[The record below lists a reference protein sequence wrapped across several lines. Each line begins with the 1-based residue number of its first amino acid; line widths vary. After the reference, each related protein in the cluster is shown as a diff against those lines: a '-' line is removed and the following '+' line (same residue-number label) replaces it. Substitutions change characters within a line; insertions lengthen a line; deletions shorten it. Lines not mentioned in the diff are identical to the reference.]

1 MFDGLKERLGGIF
14 RDLRSRGV
22 LGEKQVDSALREI
35 RLALLEA
42 DVNFRVAKDLVAKIR
57 EDLVGA
63 ECVAHLDPSQQVI
76 KVVQGRLTE
85 LMGAKSAPLERVAS
99 GVTTVMLVGLQGSG
113 KTTTA
118 GKIALKLRSKGLR
131 VLLVPADVARPAAIA
146 QLKRLAEQTG
156 ADSFDSEGMSSPL
169 EIVRQAMER
178 ARLEH
183 FDYCIVDSAGRL
195 HIDDS
200 LMDELKRMKEAARP
214 EEVLLVADAMTGQ
227 EAVGLGQAFSERI
240 GITGV
245 VLTKLDGDARGGG
258 ALSLRAVTGV
268 PVKLVGVGEK
278 LDALEEFHPERMA
291 SRILG
296 MGDVM
301 SLIEKAEAAISADDA
316 QSMVESLGKGA
327 FTLVTMKEQILQMR
341 KMGSM
346 GEVMSMIPG
355 LGNKMPDVDIDE
367 KELSHTVAIIDSMT
381 PTERMK
387 PEIIKGSRRK
397 RIAAGS
403 GTRVQDVNRLLK
415 QFSQTQKLMKQ
426 FSKGGKK
433 KQMQR
438 MRQML
443 NY

>member
-14 RDLRSRGV
+14 KDLRSRGV

-42 DVNFRVAKDLVAKIR
+42 DVNFRVAKDLVAKIH

-63 ECVAHLDPSQQVI
+63 ERVAHLDPSQQVI

-131 VLLVPADVARPAAIA
+131 VLLVPADVARPAAIT
-146 QLKRLAEQTG
+146 QLKRLAEQTS
-156 ADSFDSEGMSSPL
+156 ADAFDSEGMSSPV
-169 EIVRQAMER
+169 EIVRQAMGR

-195 HIDDS
+195 HADDA
-200 LMDELKRMKEAARP
+200 LMDELKQMKEAARP

-227 EAVGLGQAFSERI
+227 EAVNLGMAFSERI

-301 SLIEKAEAAISADDA
+301 SLIEKAEAAMSADDA
-316 QSMVESLGKGA
+316 QSMVESLGTGA

-355 LGNKMPDVDIDE
+355 LGNKMPDMDIDE
-367 KELSHTVAIIDSMT
+367 KELSRTVAIIDSMT
-381 PTERMK
+381 PTERTK

-397 RIAAGS
+397 RIASGS

-415 QFSQTQKLMKQ
+415 QFSQTQKLMKR

-443 NY
+443 NF

>member
-1 MFDGLKERLGGIF
+1 MFDGLKDRLGGIF

-22 LGEKQVDSALREI
+22 LGEKEVDSALREI
-35 RLALLEA
+35 RLSLLEA
-42 DVNFRVAKDLVAKIR
+42 DVNFRVAKELVAKIR
-57 EDLVGA
+57 EDIVGI
-63 ECVAHLDPSQQVI
+63 ERVAHLDPSQQVI
-76 KVVQGRLTE
+76 KAVQGRLTE
-85 LMGAKSAPLERVAS
+85 LMGAKSTPLERVEN
-99 GVTTVMLVGLQGSG
+99 GVTTVLLVGLQGSG

-118 GKIALKLRSKGLR
+118 GKIALRLKRRGLR
-131 VLLVPADVARPAAIA
+131 VLLAPADVARPAAIT

-156 ADSFDSEGMSSPL
+156 AEAFDSDGMADPV
-169 EIVRQAMER
+169 EIVRQAGDK
-178 ARLEH
+178 ARFEH

-195 HIDDS
+195 HIDDA
-200 LMDELKRMKEAARP
+200 LMDELKRMKGEGRP

-227 EAVGLGQAFSERI
+227 EAVNLGQAFSERI

-258 ALSLRAVTGV
+258 ALSLRSVTGV

-316 QSMVESLGKGA
+316 KSMVESLGKGS
-327 FTLVTMKEQILQMR
+327 FTLATMKDQILQMR
-341 KMGSM
+341 KLGSM
-346 GEVMSMIPG
+346 GDVLSMIPG
-355 LGNKMPDVDIDE
+355 LGSRIPDVEIDE
-367 KELSHTVAIIDSMT
+367 KELKRTVAIIDSMT
-381 PTERMK
+381 PVERAK

-403 GTRVQDVNRLLK
+403 GTKVQDVNRLLK
-415 QFSQTQKLMKQ
+415 QFAQTQKLMKQ
-426 FSKGGKK
+426 FSKDGKK
-433 KQMQR
+433 KQMQK
-438 MRQML
+438 MRQMFHF
-443 NY
+443 

>member
-14 RDLRSRGV
+14 KDLRSRGV

-42 DVNFRVAKDLVAKIR
+42 DVNFRVAKDLVAKIH
-57 EDLVGA
+57 EDLLGA
-63 ECVAHLDPSQQVI
+63 ERVAHLDPSQQVI

-131 VLLVPADVARPAAIA
+131 VLLVPADVARPAAIT
-146 QLKRLAEQTG
+146 QLKRLAEQTS
-156 ADSFDSEGMSSPL
+156 ADAFDSEGMSSPV
-169 EIVRQAMER
+169 EIVRQAMGR

-195 HIDDS
+195 HADDA
-200 LMDELKRMKEAARP
+200 LMDELKQMKEAARP

-227 EAVGLGQAFSERI
+227 EAVNLGMAFSERI

-301 SLIEKAEAAISADDA
+301 SLIEKAEAAMSADDA
-316 QSMVESLGKGA
+316 QSMVESLGTGA

-355 LGNKMPDVDIDE
+355 LGNKMPDMDIDE
-367 KELSHTVAIIDSMT
+367 KELSRTVAIIDSMT
-381 PTERMK
+381 PTERTK

-397 RIAAGS
+397 RIASGS

-443 NY
+443 NF

>member
-1 MFDGLKERLGGIF
+1 
-14 RDLRSRGV
+14 
-22 LGEKQVDSALREI
+22 
-35 RLALLEA
+35 
-42 DVNFRVAKDLVAKIR
+42 
-57 EDLVGA
+57 
-63 ECVAHLDPSQQVI
+63 
-76 KVVQGRLTE
+76 
-85 LMGAKSAPLERVAS
+85 
-99 GVTTVMLVGLQGSG
+99 
-113 KTTTA
+113 
-118 GKIALKLRSKGLR
+118 
-131 VLLVPADVARPAAIA
+131 
-146 QLKRLAEQTG
+146 
-156 ADSFDSEGMSSPL
+156 
-169 EIVRQAMER
+169 
-178 ARLEH
+178 
-183 FDYCIVDSAGRL
+183 
-195 HIDDS
+195 
-200 LMDELKRMKEAARP
+200 MKEAARP
-214 EEVLLVADAMTGQ
+214 DEVLLVADAMTGQ
-227 EAVGLGQAFSERI
+227 EAVNLGAAFSERI

-258 ALSLRAVTGV
+258 ALSLRSVTGV
-268 PVKLVGVGEK
+268 PVKMVGVGEK

-301 SLIEKAEAAISADDA
+301 SLIEKVEAAISPDDA
-316 QSMVESLGKGA
+316 QSMAESLGKGA

-367 KELSHTVAIIDSMT
+367 KELSRTVAIIDSMT
-381 PTERMK
+381 PSERVK

-397 RIAAGS
+397 RIAGGS

-426 FSKGGKK
+426 FSRGGKK

-443 NY
+443 NF

>member
-14 RDLRSRGV
+14 KDLRSRGV

-42 DVNFRVAKDLVAKIR
+42 DVNFRVAKDLVAKIH

-63 ECVAHLDPSQQVI
+63 ERVAHLDPSQQVI

-131 VLLVPADVARPAAIA
+131 VLLVPADVARPAAIT
-146 QLKRLAEQTG
+146 QLKRLAEQTS
-156 ADSFDSEGMSSPL
+156 ADAFDSEGMSSPV
-169 EIVRQAMER
+169 EIVRQAMGR

-195 HIDDS
+195 HADDA
-200 LMDELKRMKEAARP
+200 LMDELKQMKEAARP

-227 EAVGLGQAFSERI
+227 EAVNLGMAFSERI

-301 SLIEKAEAAISADDA
+301 SLIEKAEAAMSADDA
-316 QSMVESLGKGA
+316 QSMVESLGTGA

-346 GEVMSMIPG
+346 GDVMSMIPG
-355 LGNKMPDVDIDE
+355 LGNKMPDMDIDE
-367 KELSHTVAIIDSMT
+367 KELSRTVAIIDSMT
-381 PTERMK
+381 PTERTK

-397 RIAAGS
+397 RIASGS

-443 NY
+443 NF

>member
-14 RDLRSRGV
+14 KDLSSRGV
-22 LGEKQVDSALREI
+22 LGEKEVDSALREI

-42 DVNFRVAKDLVAKIR
+42 DVNFRVVKDLMAKIR
-57 EDLVGA
+57 ADLVGV
-63 ECVAHLDPSQQVI
+63 ERVVHLDPSQQVI
-76 KVVQGRLTE
+76 KAVQGRLTE
-85 LMGAKSAPLERVAS
+85 LMGEKSTPLERAAS

-118 GKIALKLRSKGLR
+118 GKIASKLKSKGLR
-131 VLLVPADVARPAAIA
+131 VLLVPADVARPAAVT
-146 QLKRLAEQTG
+146 QLKRLAGQAG
-156 ADSFDSEGMSSPL
+156 ADAFDSEGMADPV
-169 EIVRQAMER
+169 EIVRRSVEK

-195 HIDDS
+195 HVDDA
-200 LMDELKRMKEAARP
+200 LMDELKQMKAAARP
-214 EEVLLVADAMTGQ
+214 DEVLLVADAMTGQ
-227 EAVGLGQAFSERI
+227 EAVNLGQAFSERI

-258 ALSLRAVTGV
+258 ALSLHSVTGV
-268 PVKLVGVGEK
+268 PVKMAGVGEK

-301 SLIEKAEAAISADDA
+301 SLIEKAEAAISPGDA
-316 QSMVESLGKGA
+316 ESMVESIGKGT
-327 FTLVTMKEQILQMR
+327 FTLLTMKEQILQMR
-341 KMGSM
+341 KVGSM

-355 LGNKMPDVDIDE
+355 LGNRMSDVGVDE
-367 KELSHTVAIIDSMT
+367 NELTRTVAIIDSMT
-381 PTERMK
+381 SAERTR

-415 QFSQTQKLMKQ
+415 QFAQTQKLMKQ

-443 NY
+443 NF

>member
-14 RDLRSRGV
+14 KDLRSRGV

-42 DVNFRVAKDLVAKIR
+42 DVNFRVAKDLVAKIH

-63 ECVAHLDPSQQVI
+63 ERVAHLDPSQQVI

-131 VLLVPADVARPAAIA
+131 VLLVPADVARPAAIT
-146 QLKRLAEQTG
+146 QLKRLAEQTS
-156 ADSFDSEGMSSPL
+156 ADAFDSEGMSSPV
-169 EIVRQAMER
+169 EIVRQAMGR

-195 HIDDS
+195 HADDA

-227 EAVGLGQAFSERI
+227 EAVNLGMAFSERI

-301 SLIEKAEAAISADDA
+301 SLIEKAEAAMSADDA
-316 QSMVESLGKGA
+316 QSMVESLGTGA

-355 LGNKMPDVDIDE
+355 LGNKMPDMDIDE
-367 KELSHTVAIIDSMT
+367 KELSRTVAIIDSMT
-381 PTERMK
+381 PTERTK

-397 RIAAGS
+397 RIASGS

-443 NY
+443 NF

>member
-14 RDLRSRGV
+14 KDLRSRGV
-22 LGEKQVDSALREI
+22 LGEKEVDSALREI

-42 DVNFRVAKDLVAKIR
+42 DVNFRVARDLVAKIR
-57 EDLVGA
+57 EDLLGV
-63 ECVAHLDPSQQVI
+63 ERVAHLDPSQQVI
-76 KVVQGRLTE
+76 KAVQGRLTE
-85 LMGAKSAPLERVAS
+85 LMGAKSAPLERASS

-118 GKIALKLRSKGLR
+118 GKIALKLKSKGLR
-131 VLLVPADVARPAAIA
+131 VLLVPADVARPAAIT

-156 ADSFDSEGMSSPL
+156 ADAFDSVGMTSPV
-169 EIVRQAMER
+169 EIVRRAAER

-195 HIDDS
+195 HIDDA
-200 LMDELKRMKEAARP
+200 LMDELKEMKEAARP
-214 EEVLLVADAMTGQ
+214 DEVLLVADAMTGQ
-227 EAVGLGQAFSERI
+227 EAVNLGSAFSDRI

-258 ALSLRAVTGV
+258 ALSLRSVTGV
-268 PVKLVGVGEK
+268 PVKMVGAGEK

-301 SLIEKAEAAISADDA
+301 SLIEKAETAISPDDA
-316 QSMVESLGKGA
+316 QSMVESLGKGT

-346 GEVMSMIPG
+346 GDVLSMIPG

-367 KELSHTVAIIDSMT
+367 TELTRTVAIIDSMT
-381 PTERMK
+381 PAERTK

-415 QFSQTQKLMKQ
+415 QFTQTQKLMKQ

-443 NY
+443 NF

>member
-1 MFDGLKERLGGIF
+1 
-14 RDLRSRGV
+14 
-22 LGEKQVDSALREI
+22 
-35 RLALLEA
+35 
-42 DVNFRVAKDLVAKIR
+42 
-57 EDLVGA
+57 
-63 ECVAHLDPSQQVI
+63 
-76 KVVQGRLTE
+76 
-85 LMGAKSAPLERVAS
+85 MGAKSAPLERAAS

-118 GKIALKLRSKGLR
+118 GKIALKLKGKGMR
-131 VLLVPADVARPAAIA
+131 VLLVPADVARPAAIT

-156 ADSFDSEGMSSPL
+156 ADAFDSEGVPDPV
-169 EIVRQAMER
+169 EIVRRAGEK

-195 HIDDS
+195 HVDDA

-214 EEVLLVADAMTGQ
+214 DEVLLVADAMTGQ
-227 EAVGLGQAFSERI
+227 EAVNLGSAFSDRI

-258 ALSLRAVTGV
+258 ALSLRSVTGV
-268 PVKLVGVGEK
+268 PVKMVGVGEK

-291 SRILG
+291 SRVLG

-301 SLIEKAEAAISADDA
+301 SLIEKAEAAISPDDA
-316 QSMVESLGKGA
+316 QSMVESLGKGT

-346 GEVMSMIPG
+346 GDVLSMIPG

-367 KELSHTVAIIDSMT
+367 TELTRTVAIIDSMT
-381 PTERMK
+381 PAERVK

-415 QFSQTQKLMKQ
+415 QFAQTQKLMKQ
-426 FSKGGKK
+426 FSRGGKK

-443 NY
+443 NF

>member
-1 MFDGLKERLGGIF
+1 MFDSLKERLGGIF
-14 RDLRSRGV
+14 KDLRSRGV

-42 DVNFRVAKDLVAKIR
+42 DVNFRVAKDLVAKIQ

-63 ECVAHLDPSQQVI
+63 ERVAHLDPSQQVI

-131 VLLVPADVARPAAIA
+131 VLLVPADVARPAAIT
-146 QLKRLAEQTG
+146 QLKRLAEQTS
-156 ADSFDSEGMSSPL
+156 ADAFDSEGMSDPV
-169 EIVRQAMER
+169 EIVRQAMGR

-195 HIDDS
+195 HADDA
-200 LMDELKRMKEAARP
+200 LMDELKQMKEAARP

-227 EAVGLGQAFSERI
+227 EAVNLGMAFSERI

-301 SLIEKAEAAISADDA
+301 SLIEKAEAAMSADDA
-316 QSMVESLGKGA
+316 QSMVESLGTGA

-355 LGNKMPDVDIDE
+355 LGNKMPDMDIDE
-367 KELSHTVAIIDSMT
+367 KELSRTVAIIDSMT
-381 PTERMK
+381 PTERTK

-397 RIAAGS
+397 RIASGS

-443 NY
+443 NF

>member
-14 RDLRSRGV
+14 RDLKSRGV

-42 DVNFRVAKDLVAKIR
+42 DVHFRVAKELVAKIR
-57 EDLVGA
+57 GDLVGS
-63 ECVAHLDPSQQVI
+63 ERVAHLDPSQQVI
-76 KVVQGRLTE
+76 KAVQGRLTE
-85 LMGAKSAPLERVAS
+85 LMGSRSAPLARAS
-99 GVTTVMLVGLQGSG
+99 GGVTTLMLVGLQGSG

-118 GKIALKLRSKGLR
+118 GKIARKLKGRGLR

-146 QLKRLAEQTG
+146 QLKRLAAQAG
-156 ADSFDSEGMSSPL
+156 VDSFDSEGMASPL
-169 EIVRQAMER
+169 EIVER
-178 ARLEH
+178 ARARARREH

-195 HIDDS
+195 HVDAE
-200 LMDELKRMKEAARP
+200 LMEELGRMKEAARP

-258 ALSLRAVTGV
+258 ALSLRSVTGV
-268 PVKLVGVGEK
+268 PIKMVGVGEK
-278 LDALEEFHPERMA
+278 LDALEDFHPERMA

-301 SLIEKAEAAISADDA
+301 SLIEKAEAALSAGDA
-316 QSMVESLGKGA
+316 QAAAESLGKGA
-327 FTLVTMKEQILQMR
+327 FTLETMKEQILQMR
-341 KMGSM
+341 KMGS
-346 GEVMSMIPG
+346 VSDIMSMIPG
-355 LGNKMPDVDIDE
+355 LAGRMPDVDVDE
-367 KELSHTVAIIDSMT
+367 KELWRAVAIIDSMT
-381 PTERMK
+381 PGERRK

-403 GTRVQDVNRLLK
+403 GTEVRDVNRLLR
-415 QFSQTQKLMKQ
+415 QFSQTQKMMKQ
-426 FSKGGKK
+426 FSRGGKK

-443 NY
+443 NF

>member
-1 MFDGLKERLGGIF
+1 M
-14 RDLRSRGV
+14 
-22 LGEKQVDSALREI
+22 GEKQVDSALREI

-42 DVNFRVAKDLVAKIR
+42 DVNFRVAKDLVAKIH

-63 ECVAHLDPSQQVI
+63 ERVAHLDPSQQVI

-131 VLLVPADVARPAAIA
+131 VLLVPADVARPAAIT
-146 QLKRLAEQTG
+146 QLKRLAEQTS
-156 ADSFDSEGMSSPL
+156 ADAFDSEGMSSPV
-169 EIVRQAMER
+169 EIVRQAMGR

-195 HIDDS
+195 HADDA
-200 LMDELKRMKEAARP
+200 LMDELKQMKEAARP

-227 EAVGLGQAFSERI
+227 EAVNLGMAFSERI

-268 PVKLVGVGEK
+268 PVKLVGVGER

-301 SLIEKAEAAISADDA
+301 SLIEKAEAAMSADDA
-316 QSMVESLGKGA
+316 QSMVESLGTGA

-355 LGNKMPDVDIDE
+355 LGNKMPDMDIDE
-367 KELSHTVAIIDSMT
+367 KELSRTVAIIDSMT
-381 PTERMK
+381 PTERTK

-397 RIAAGS
+397 RIASGS

-443 NY
+443 NF

>member
-14 RDLRSRGV
+14 KDLRSRGV

-42 DVNFRVAKDLVAKIR
+42 DVNFRVAKDLVAKIH

-63 ECVAHLDPSQQVI
+63 ERVAHLDPSQQVI

-85 LMGAKSAPLERVAS
+85 LMGAKSAPLERVAR

-131 VLLVPADVARPAAIA
+131 VLLVPADVARPAAIT
-146 QLKRLAEQTG
+146 QLKRLAEQTS
-156 ADSFDSEGMSSPL
+156 ADAFDSEGMSDPV
-169 EIVRQAMER
+169 EIVRQAMGR

-195 HIDDS
+195 HADDA

-227 EAVGLGQAFSERI
+227 EAVNLGMAFSERI

-301 SLIEKAEAAISADDA
+301 SLIEKAEAAMSADDA
-316 QSMVESLGKGA
+316 QSMVESLGTGA

-355 LGNKMPDVDIDE
+355 LGNKMPDMDIDE
-367 KELSHTVAIIDSMT
+367 KELSRTVAIIDSMT
-381 PTERMK
+381 PTERTK

-397 RIAAGS
+397 RIASGS

-443 NY
+443 NF

>member
-14 RDLRSRGV
+14 KDLRSRGV

-42 DVNFRVAKDLVAKIR
+42 DVNFRVAKDLVAKIH

-63 ECVAHLDPSQQVI
+63 ERVAHLDPSQQVI

-131 VLLVPADVARPAAIA
+131 VLLVPADVARPAAIT
-146 QLKRLAEQTG
+146 QLKRLAEQTS
-156 ADSFDSEGMSSPL
+156 ADAFDSEGMSSPV
-169 EIVRQAMER
+169 EIVRQAMGR

-195 HIDDS
+195 HADDA
-200 LMDELKRMKEAARP
+200 LMDELKQMKEAARP

-227 EAVGLGQAFSERI
+227 EAVNLGMAFSERI

-301 SLIEKAEAAISADDA
+301 SLIEKAEAAMSADDA
-316 QSMVESLGKGA
+316 QSMVESLGTGA

-355 LGNKMPDVDIDE
+355 LGNKMPDMDIDE
-367 KELSHTVAIIDSMT
+367 KELSRTVAIIDSMT
-381 PTERMK
+381 PTERTK

-397 RIAAGS
+397 RIASGS

-443 NY
+443 NF

>member
-14 RDLRSRGV
+14 KELKSRGV

-42 DVNFRVAKDLVAKIR
+42 DVHFRVAKELVAKIR
-57 EDLVGA
+57 GDLVGS
-63 ECVAHLDPSQQVI
+63 ERVAHLDPSQQVI
-76 KVVQGRLTE
+76 KAVHGRLTE
-85 LMGAKSAPLERVAS
+85 LMGSRSTPLARAS
-99 GVTTVMLVGLQGSG
+99 GGVTTLMLVGLQGSG

-118 GKIALKLRSKGLR
+118 GKIARKLRSRGLR

-146 QLKRLAEQTG
+146 QLKRLAAQAG
-156 ADSFDSEGMSSPL
+156 VDSFDSEGMSSPL
-169 EIVRQAMER
+169 EIVQRAAAR
-178 ARLEH
+178 ARREH

-195 HIDDS
+195 HADEE
-200 LMDELKRMKEAARP
+200 LMDELGRMKEAARP

-227 EAVGLGQAFSERI
+227 EAVGLGQAFSERV

-258 ALSLRAVTGV
+258 ALSLRSVTGV
-268 PVKLVGVGEK
+268 PVKMVGVGEK
-278 LDALEEFHPERMA
+278 LDALEDFHPERMA

-301 SLIEKAEAAISADDA
+301 SLIEKAEAALSAGDA
-316 QSMVESLGKGA
+316 QSVAASFGKGA
-327 FTLVTMKEQILQMR
+327 FTLETMKEQILQMR

-346 GEVMSMIPG
+346 GDIMSMIPG
-355 LGNKMPDVDIDE
+355 LGGRMPDVEVDE
-367 KELSHTVAIIDSMT
+367 RELGRAVAIIDSMT
-381 PTERMK
+381 PGERRK

-397 RIAAGS
+397 RIATGS
-403 GTRVQDVNRLLK
+403 GTQVRDVNRLLR
-415 QFSQTQKLMKQ
+415 QFSQTQKMMKQ
-426 FSKGGKK
+426 FSRGGKK

-443 NY
+443 NF

>member
-14 RDLRSRGV
+14 KDLRSRGV

-42 DVNFRVAKDLVAKIR
+42 DVNFRVAKDLVAKIH

-63 ECVAHLDPSQQVI
+63 ERVAHLDPSQQVI

-131 VLLVPADVARPAAIA
+131 VLLVPADVARPAAIT
-146 QLKRLAEQTG
+146 QLKRLAEQTS
-156 ADSFDSEGMSSPL
+156 ADAFDSEGMSSPL
-169 EIVRQAMER
+169 EIVRQAMGR

-195 HIDDS
+195 HADDA
-200 LMDELKRMKEAARP
+200 LMDELKQMKEAARP

-227 EAVGLGQAFSERI
+227 EAVNLGMAFSERI

-301 SLIEKAEAAISADDA
+301 SLIEKAEAAMSADDA
-316 QSMVESLGKGA
+316 QSMVESLGTGA

-355 LGNKMPDVDIDE
+355 LGNKMPDMDIDE
-367 KELSHTVAIIDSMT
+367 KELSRTVAIIDSMT
-381 PTERMK
+381 PTERTK

-397 RIAAGS
+397 RIASGS

-415 QFSQTQKLMKQ
+415 QFSQTQKLMKR

-443 NY
+443 NF

>member
-1 MFDGLKERLGGIF
+1 
-14 RDLRSRGV
+14 
-22 LGEKQVDSALREI
+22 
-35 RLALLEA
+35 
-42 DVNFRVAKDLVAKIR
+42 
-57 EDLVGA
+57 
-63 ECVAHLDPSQQVI
+63 
-76 KVVQGRLTE
+76 
-85 LMGAKSAPLERVAS
+85 
-99 GVTTVMLVGLQGSG
+99 
-113 KTTTA
+113 
-118 GKIALKLRSKGLR
+118 
-131 VLLVPADVARPAAIA
+131 PAAIT

-156 ADSFDSEGMSSPL
+156 ADAFDSEGMTSPV
-169 EIVRQAMER
+169 EIVRRAADR

-195 HIDDS
+195 HIDDA
-200 LMDELKRMKEAARP
+200 LMDELKEMKDAAQP
-214 EEVLLVADAMTGQ
+214 DEVLLVADAMTGQ
-227 EAVGLGQAFSERI
+227 EAVNLGEAFSDRI

-258 ALSLRAVTGV
+258 ALSLRSVTGV
-268 PVKLVGVGEK
+268 PVKMVGAGEK
-278 LDALEEFHPERMA
+278 HPERMA
-291 SRILG
+291 SRVLG

-301 SLIEKAEAAISADDA
+301 SLIEKAEAAISPDDA
-316 QSMVESLGKGA
+316 QSMVESLGKGT

-346 GEVMSMIPG
+346 GDVLSMIPG
-355 LGNKMPDVDIDE
+355 LGNRMPDMEIDE
-367 KELSHTVAIIDSMT
+367 TELTRTVAIIDSMT
-381 PTERMK
+381 PAERTK

-415 QFSQTQKLMKQ
+415 QFAQTQKLMKQ

-443 NY
+443 NF

>member
-1 MFDGLKERLGGIF
+1 M
-14 RDLRSRGV
+14 
-22 LGEKQVDSALREI
+22 
-35 RLALLEA
+35 
-42 DVNFRVAKDLVAKIR
+42 
-57 EDLVGA
+57 
-63 ECVAHLDPSQQVI
+63 
-76 KVVQGRLTE
+76 
-85 LMGAKSAPLERVAS
+85 
-99 GVTTVMLVGLQGSG
+99 
-113 KTTTA
+113 
-118 GKIALKLRSKGLR
+118 
-131 VLLVPADVARPAAIA
+131 
-146 QLKRLAEQTG
+146 
-156 ADSFDSEGMSSPL
+156 
-169 EIVRQAMER
+169 
-178 ARLEH
+178 
-183 FDYCIVDSAGRL
+183 
-195 HIDDS
+195 
-200 LMDELKRMKEAARP
+200 
-214 EEVLLVADAMTGQ
+214 
-227 EAVGLGQAFSERI
+227 
-240 GITGV
+240 
-245 VLTKLDGDARGGG
+245 LTKLDGDARGGG

-301 SLIEKAEAAISADDA
+301 SLIEKAEAAMSADDA
-316 QSMVESLGKGA
+316 QSMVESLGTGA

-355 LGNKMPDVDIDE
+355 LGNKMPDMDIDE
-367 KELSHTVAIIDSMT
+367 KELSRTVAIIDSMT
-381 PTERMK
+381 PTERTK

-397 RIAAGS
+397 RIASGS

-443 NY
+443 NF

>member
-14 RDLRSRGV
+14 KDLRSRGV

-42 DVNFRVAKDLVAKIR
+42 DVNFRVAKELVAKIR
-57 EDLVGA
+57 EDLVGV
-63 ECVAHLDPSQQVI
+63 ERVAHLDPSQQVI
-76 KVVQGRLTE
+76 KTVQNRLTE
-85 LMGAKSAPLERVAS
+85 LMGTRSAPLERATS

-118 GKIALKLRSKGLR
+118 GKIALRLRGKGLR

-146 QLKRLAEQTG
+146 QLKRLAEQTS
-156 ADSFDSEGMSSPL
+156 ADAFDSEGMSDPV
-169 EIVRQAMER
+169 EIVRRASER

-195 HIDDS
+195 HIDDA
-200 LMDELKRMKEAARP
+200 LMDELKQMKEAARP
-214 EEVLLVADAMTGQ
+214 DEVLLVADAMTGQ
-227 EAVGLGQAFSERI
+227 EAVNLGQAFSERI

-258 ALSLRAVTGV
+258 ALSLRSVTGV
-268 PVKLVGVGEK
+268 PVKMVGVGEK

-301 SLIEKAEAAISADDA
+301 SLIEKAEAAISPDEA

-367 KELSHTVAIIDSMT
+367 KELSRSVAIIDSMT
-381 PTERMK
+381 ATERMK

-397 RIAAGS
+397 RIATGS

-426 FSKGGKK
+426 FSRGGKK

-443 NY
+443 NF